1 MAYEIVFYEDENGFS
16 EIDDYLRQ
24 LDKSNQKND
33 KILLRKIIHQMN
45 MLELLGNQL
54 KEPQSKF
61 LKGYRYP
68 IMELRPMPERIF
80 YAIWNGNK
88 FVLLHHYTKKQN
100 KTSTKEIDKALR
112 KLDDWYNRKG
122 R

>member
-100 KTSTKEIDKALR
+100 KTSTKEIEKALR
-112 KLDDWYNRKG
+112 KLYDWYNRKG

>member
-100 KTSTKEIDKALR
+100 KTSTKEIEKALR

>member
-61 LKGYRYP
+61 LNGYRYP

-100 KTSTKEIDKALR
+100 KTSTKEIEKALR

>member
-1 MAYEIVFYEDENGFS
+1 MAYEIVFYEDANGFS

-45 MLELLGNQL
+45 MLELLGVQL

-68 IMELRPMPERIF
+68 IMELRPMPECIF
-80 YAIWNGNK
+80 YAVWNGNK

-100 KTSTKEIDKALR
+100 KTSTKEIEKALR